1 MYSVFIVDDE
11 VIVREGIRSKIDW
24 ETSEFSFAGEAADGE
39 IALSM
44 IQDIKPDILITD
56 IKMPFMDGLE
66 LARMAKKLQPWIRII
81 ILSGHDEFEYAKK
94 AISIGVED
102 YMLKPFTADD
112 LLASMHKVAKELDK
126 QKQQFT
132 DINRM
137 KSALET
143 NAVLMREKLLTDI
156 VMGSI
161 AGPDAVQKASEQHI
175 NLIARYYQVLVSEL
189 HTKEENV
196 NDLIM
201 AKTKL
206 MSLTRDETAL
216 ISFFIS
222 PEKFV
227 CIILSSDQE
236 TLEDTAYNLADS
248 IQHEI
253 LSDGKCNVVTA
264 IGSSVDRTAYISNS
278 YKDADHV
285 LKVCG
290 YNGRNKIAGVNDI
303 RKDEEESF
311 SLPANDPLVDRLKFA
326 GEGEIDQIVAQY
338 MELIGG
344 NQGQFSVIASYLLVD
359 VIVAVS
365 KLVEDLG
372 GDIKDEMPELV
383 TRGFVDNAVQSETI
397 FINEV
402 RRILNKV
409 LEYRNSHMQGRYG
422 DVILKAKKYIEA
434 NYADQDICLH
444 SVADEVHLSPN
455 HFSTIFSQECGIT
468 FIEHLTNVRIEQ
480 AKKLLKDGQKRSA
493 DIAYE
498 VGFNDPHYFSFIF
511 KKTTGLTPREFRN
524 S

>member
-24 ETSEFSFAGEAADGE
+24 ETSGFSFAGEAADGE

-112 LLASMHKVAKELDK
+112 LLASMLKVAKELDK

-161 AGPDAVQKASEQHI
+161 TGPDAVQKASEQHI

-206 MSLTRDETAL
+206 LSLTRDEPAL
-216 ISFFIS
+216 ISFFIA
-222 PEKFV
+222 PEKLV

-253 LSDGKCNVVTA
+253 IADGKCNVVTA
-264 IGSSVDRTAYISNS
+264 IGSSVDRTAYLSTS
-278 YKDADHV
+278 YKDADHI

-290 YNGRNKIAGVNDI
+290 YNGRNKITGVNDI

-311 SLPANDPLVDRLKFA
+311 SLPVNDPLVDRLKFA
-326 GEGEIDQIVAQY
+326 GEGEIDQIIAQY

-383 TRGFVDNAVQSETI
+383 TRGFVDNAVQSEKI
-397 FINEV
+397 FIDEV
-402 RRILNKV
+402 RRILNQV

-493 DIAYE
+493 DVAYE

-511 KKTTGLTPREFRN
+511 KKTTGMTPRDYRN